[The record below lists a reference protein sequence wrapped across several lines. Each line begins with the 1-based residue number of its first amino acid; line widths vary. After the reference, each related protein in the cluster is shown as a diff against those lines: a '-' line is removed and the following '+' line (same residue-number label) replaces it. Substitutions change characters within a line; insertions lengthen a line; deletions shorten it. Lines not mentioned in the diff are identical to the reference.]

1 MRWTKRLDGNN
12 IPQDGSRRMKIREL
26 HSWEIKP
33 VEAAALQ
40 RSLAGQIDVPHAL
53 MRWDLVA
60 GADISYNRFSPTIY
74 VAVVV
79 IRATDGAIVET
90 QEVIQDTTFP
100 YIPGFLSFRE
110 APAVLEAFRR
120 LQTEPDVVMV
130 DGQALAHPRRFGL
143 GCHLGLWLDR
153 PMPGLRRAGS
163 SARSGNRAGARARWR
178 RSRTMAR
185 RLARW
190 FAPRTVLDPCLC
202 WPGTRSIWPA
212 PCRWCLAPAG
222 ATGFPSQ
229 RARPTSTSMPC
240 AVEML

>member
-1 MRWTKRLDGNN
+1 
-12 IPQDGSRRMKIREL
+12 MKIREL
-26 HSWEIKP
+26 HSWDIKP
-33 VEAAALQ
+33 TEAAALQ
-40 RSLAGQIDVPHAL
+40 RSLAGQIDVHTPL
-53 MRWDLVA
+53 TRWDLVA

-120 LQTEPDVVMV
+120 LQIEPDVVMV

-153 PMPGLRRAGS
+153 PCLGCAKSRLVGTFREPGRRAGS
-163 SARSGNRAGARARWR
+163 VASLQDGGETIGKVV
-178 RSRTMAR
+178 RTK
-185 RLARW
+185 
-190 FAPRTVLDPCLC
+190 D
-202 WPGTRSIWPA
+202 GTRPLFVSAGHQIDLA
-212 PCRWCLAPAG
+212 SAVQVVLGTCRGYRIPE
-222 ATGFPSQ
+222 
-229 RARPTSTSMPC
+229 PTRQAHLHVNAMRRGD
-240 AVEML
+240 AMIAKAK